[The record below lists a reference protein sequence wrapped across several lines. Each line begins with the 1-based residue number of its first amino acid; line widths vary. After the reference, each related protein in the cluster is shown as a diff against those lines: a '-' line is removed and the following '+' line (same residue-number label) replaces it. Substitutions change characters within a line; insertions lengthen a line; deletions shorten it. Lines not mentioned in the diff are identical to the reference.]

1 MVPYQLYNL
10 YYILRKPGKLC
21 VENRTT
27 RNFISGELKRIN
39 GVNMVGKFEF
49 VHLFPN

>member
-10 YYILRKPGKLC
+10 YYILRKPGKLA
-21 VENRTT
+21 
-27 RNFISGELKRIN
+27 RNFISGELKRIS

-49 VHLFPN
+49 VHLLPN